1 MEMIMNN
8 FRIAVAIAFLI
19 LTVLTFVHVNAV
31 VGIVMLTSTAIV
43 TWLGHMV
50 DNVKRSTW

>member
-1 MEMIMNN
+1 MNN

-19 LTVLTFVHVNAV
+19 LTVLTFVHINAV

-43 TWLGHMV
+43 TWLGHML